1 LRRKLTVD
9 TPSRY
14 RKVVV
19 TSPDSEISDASSFS
33 IARQHIVDVEKSVVG
48 YELFNR
54 MQGMRAHSLA
64 SDVSLVLNVMAQSG
78 VKLVNGHADL
88 FLNATHES
96 LTGSH
101 WDFLV
106 PQRTIIEVP
115 PIPNHDAA
123 AIEETRLQMQSLRKR
138 GFRLAFNHTVV
149 APIYK
154 PWQGIADFV
163 KVDVRAIDPSKLKA
177 LVEAIGARTSA
188 IAVAEKVESAA
199 QFEVFKDIGF
209 HFFQGY
215 WFSRP
220 EVLKGKVVTP
230 SQASAAQLFA
240 KLRSQ
245 ADVEEIE
252 QTIKR
257 DAVLG
262 YNLLRL
268 INSAGLGQRTKITS
282 IRQAVMLLGHE
293 RLQRWAAM
301 LMTAGVDGRPSL
313 PGNMAVVRAKMMELL
328 GHASLT
334 PEEQEEAFL
343 IGLFSL
349 LDRMLGCTLA
359 EALSMLGLDG
369 VITEALLQGSGKYMD
384 LLAMAIA
391 CEMDDATVFADAAKR
406 LNLSYRDI
414 NVAHMEAIVWTDSV
428 YQE

>member
-1 LRRKLTVD
+1 M
-9 TPSRY
+9 
-14 RKVVV
+14 
-19 TSPDSEISDASSFS
+19 DSSDAETSDTSSFS
-33 IARQHIVDVEKSVVG
+33 IARQHIVDANKSVVG

-54 MQGMRAHSLA
+54 SQGARAHSLA

-78 VKLVNGHADL
+78 TKLANGQADL
-88 FLNATHES
+88 FLNTTHES
-96 LTGSH
+96 LTGLH

-115 PIPNHDAA
+115 PVAGHDAA
-123 AIEETRLQMQSLRKR
+123 AIEETRLQMLTLRKR

-149 APIYK
+149 APVYK

-163 KVDVRAIDPSKLKA
+163 KVDARAIDPAKLKA
-177 LVEAIGARTSA
+177 LVDAIGARTSA

-220 EVLKGKVVTP
+220 EVLNNQVVSP
-230 SQASAAQLFA
+230 SQVSAAQLFS
-240 KLRSQ
+240 KLRSE
-245 ADVEEIE
+245 AEVDDIE
-252 QTIKR
+252 LAIKR
-257 DAVLG
+257 DAALG
-262 YNLLRL
+262 FNLLRI

-293 RLQRWAAM
+293 RLQRWAAL

-313 PGNMAVVRAKMMELL
+313 AGNMAVVRAKMMELL
-328 GHASLT
+328 GQGSLN
-334 PEEQEEAFL
+334 PEEREEAFL

-369 VITEALLQGSGKYMD
+369 AITEALLKGQGKYMD

-391 CEMDDATVFADAAKR
+391 CEIDDDVIFADAAKR
-406 LNLSYRDI
+406 LGLTNRDI
-414 NVAHMEAIVWTDSV
+414 NIAQMEAIVWADAIT
-428 YQE
+428 QQ

>member
-1 LRRKLTVD
+1 VNPAD
-9 TPSRY
+9 AE
-14 RKVVV
+14 
-19 TSPDSEISDASSFS
+19 TSDVASFA
-33 IARQHIVDVEKSVVG
+33 IARQHIVDANKSIVG

-54 MQGMRAHSLA
+54 TQGGRDHTLA

-78 VKLVNGHADL
+78 TQLVNGQADL

-115 PIPNHDAA
+115 PFPGHEVAG
-123 AIEETRLQMQSLRKR
+123 IEESRLKLQGLRKR

-154 PWQGIADFV
+154 SWQDMADFV
-163 KVDVRAIDPSKLKA
+163 KVDVRAIDPAKLPL
-177 LVEAIGARTSA
+177 LVEAIRVRTGA

-199 QFEVFKDIGF
+199 QFDIYKDIGF

-220 EVLKGKVVTP
+220 EVLKSQVVSP
-230 SQASAAQLFA
+230 SHASAAHLFG
-240 KLRSQ
+240 KLRGD
-245 ADVEEIE
+245 AEVEEIE
-252 QTIKR
+252 LAIKK
-257 DAVLG
+257 DAALG

-268 INSAGLGQRTKITS
+268 INSAGLGLRTKITS
-282 IRQAVMLLGHE
+282 IRQAVMLLGNE
-293 RLQRWAAM
+293 RLQRWVAL
-301 LMTAGVDGRPSL
+301 LMTAGVDGKPTL
-313 PGNMAVVRAKMMELL
+313 AGNMAVVRAKMMELL
-328 GHASLT
+328 AQRSMS
-334 PEEQEEAFL
+334 PEDQEEAFL

-349 LDRMLGCTLA
+349 LDRMLGCSL
-359 EALSMLGLDG
+359 EDALSMLGLDG
-369 VITEALLQGSGKYMD
+369 AITEALLEGNGRFMD

-391 CEMDDATVFADAAKR
+391 CEMEDATVFAEAAQR
-406 LNLSYRDI
+406 LNISYRDT
-414 NVAHMEAIVWTDSV
+414 NVAHMEALVWADAI